1 MNLMFLT
8 SSPSILLMRKKY
20 KNEDYKRLI
29 NSGSKW
35 KKIRDAKIKLNP
47 LCECCGEKL
56 AEEVHHIL
64 PLEDYSNDPETME
77 QLAYSP
83 GNLQSLCRECHYK
96 IHRELKRER
105 YLNKDKKIENT
116 HQRTEDFMNRF
127 FGEEDINI

>member
-1 MNLMFLT
+1 MFRLSFLIYFT
-8 SSPSILLMRKKY
+8 AMKKY
-20 KNEDYKRLI
+20 NKNEDYKRLI

-77 QLAYSP
+77 SLAYDIN
-83 GNLQSLCRECHYK
+83 NLQSLCRECHYK
-96 IHRELKRER
+96 IHRELRRDRFQNRDKRKEV
-105 YLNKDKKIENT
+105 I
-116 HQRTEDFMNRF
+116 HQKTEDFMTKF
-127 FGEEDINI
+127 FGE

>member
-1 MNLMFLT
+1 MFRLSFLIYFT
-8 SSPSILLMRKKY
+8 AMKKY
-20 KNEDYKRLI
+20 NKNEDYKRLI

-35 KKIRDAKIKLNP
+35 KKIRDTKIKLNP

-77 QLAYSP
+77 SLAYDIN
-83 GNLQSLCRECHYK
+83 NLQSLCRECHYK

-105 YLNKDKKIENT
+105 FQNRDKRKEVI
-116 HQRTEDFMNRF
+116 HQKTEDFMTKF
-127 FGEEDINI
+127 FGE